1 MVYMGKLVMVEIK
14 VDLDKCDGCGTCK
27 DTCPVG
33 VFEIVDGKSKVI
45 NLSECLACRACEMQ
59 CPNGA
64 IKITE

>member
-1 MVYMGKLVMVEIK
+1 MVEIK
-14 VDLDKCDGCGTCK
+14 IDGDKCDGCGTCK
-27 DTCPVG
+27 DTCPVN

-45 NLSECLACRACEMQ
+45 NLSECLVCRVCEVQ